1 MSDLPLNVCLSRN
14 AASLDQDWLTRQ
26 LSHVLLSRIH
36 DGRLTIVTP
45 GGLRLS
51 HGTSDGPEG
60 VIVLHNWRALR
71 RLVTRGD
78 IALAEAF
85 IDGDWDSPDL
95 PALIEVAA
103 RNMPTLSKTFDAN
116 WLQRLRNR
124 FSHRLN
130 ANTKRGSKRNIQH
143 HYDLGNT
150 FYRTWLDTGM
160 SYSSAIYTSAEQTL
174 EDAQV
179 TKQQRAMELMQTRPG
194 QRVLEIGCGW
204 GGLAEHL
211 MGKAGC
217 HVTGVTL
224 SPAQLDYARQRLDTA
239 ELCGDKTGL
248 AGPGGRPFRSMV
260 GEGDDAASDAATIPR
275 RPGAEATIPRRP
287 GADLRLQDYRDVAG
301 RFDRI
306 VSIEMMEA
314 VGEAYWPSY
323 FATLRDRLH
332 AGGLAVIQAITIAE
346 DKFDGYRRCT
356 DFIQHYIF
364 PGGMLPTVA
373 EIRRQTEKSG
383 LQLVSMETFG
393 DSYARTLA
401 EWRTRFH
408 AAWPEIERLGFD
420 TRFRRMWDYYLA
432 YCEGGFRAG
441 TIDVGL
447 YVLAKPL

>member
-1 MSDLPLNVCLSRN
+1 MSDV
-14 AASLDQDWLTRQ
+14 SLDASVALDTAAPDHDWLTRR
-26 LSHVLLSRIH
+26 LSQVLLHRIH
-36 DGRLTIVTP
+36 KGRLTIVTP
-45 GGLRLS
+45 SGMRLS
-51 HGTSDGPEG
+51 HGNSNGPDA
-60 VIVLHNWRALR
+60 VVMLHRWRALR
-71 RLVTRGD
+71 RMMTEGD

-95 PALIEVAA
+95 PALIELVAL
-103 RNMPTLSKTFDAN
+103 NLPTLSETFDAT

-124 FSHRLN
+124 IMHRLN
-130 ANTKRGSKRNIQH
+130 ANTRGGSKRNIRQ
-143 HYDLGNT
+143 HYDLGNA
-150 FYRTWLDTGM
+150 FYRTWLDSGM
-160 SYSSAIYTSAEQTL
+160 SYSSALFSHAGQTL
-174 EDAQV
+174 EDAQLV
-179 TKQQRAMELMQTRPG
+179 KQQRAMDLMQTQPN

-211 MGKAGC
+211 VRMAGC

-224 SPAQLDYARQRLDTA
+224 SPAQLGY
-239 ELCGDKTGL
+239 
-248 AGPGGRPFRSMV
+248 
-260 GEGDDAASDAATIPR
+260 ASDRLSAPALKQN
-275 RPGAEATIPRRP
+275 AV
-287 GADLRLQDYRDVAG
+287 LRLQDYRDVAG

-323 FATLRDRLH
+323 FSTLRDRLKP
-332 AGGLAVIQAITIAE
+332 GGLAVVQAITIAE
-346 DKFDGYRRCT
+346 DKFEGYRRCT

-364 PGGMLPTVA
+364 PGGMLPTIR
-373 EIRRQTEKSG
+373 EIRQQTEKAG
-383 LQLVSMETFG
+383 MKLQSMETFG

-401 EWRTRFH
+401 EWRSRFH

-447 YVLAKPL
+447 YVIGKPA